1 MARYRKRIMQYE
13 LDSRDPAITLDRIS
27 TDKGRIWAITQGN
40 NICLNKDG
48 NWEYQPMPSNRS
60 EAFLNRC
67 RFGTEKQA
75 LRAYQKH
82 ILKHNK
88 SSIIEI
94 RSKR

>member
-1 MARYRKRIMQYE
+1 MQYE

-88 SSIIEI
+88 YSIKVI
-94 RSKR
+94 RKE